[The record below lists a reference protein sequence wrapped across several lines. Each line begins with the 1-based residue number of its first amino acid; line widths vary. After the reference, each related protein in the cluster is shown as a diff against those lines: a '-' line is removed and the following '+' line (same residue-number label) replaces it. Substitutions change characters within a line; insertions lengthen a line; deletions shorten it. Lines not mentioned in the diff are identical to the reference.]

1 MSAQVSTSVPVETA
15 AIDSSSATAGPENQ
29 VPVDLRPYR
38 RWGLAILLVAFG
50 GFGVWSVTA
59 HLAVSVVAPGSVSV
73 ESFTKTI
80 QHLEGGIVAD
90 VLVEDGDHVEA
101 GDPLIVLDDTQALA
115 QQRIAETEYLI
126 TRASEVRL
134 LAEQADSDSLVFP
147 PELIASS
154 NSRVQEVLG
163 VQRRLFEVRR
173 QSLDDTL
180 AALDQ
185 QILQLEEQIT
195 GLGQTRSITQQR
207 IDSLE
212 GEVANHRKLFRD
224 GMISSQRLRELE
236 RESLEYQ
243 SDNAGHASEIARL
256 RAQISENTLNKQI
269 RLQEFQ
275 QQVGEALRQVQAE
288 VADAEERLVALN
300 DTLARTRI
308 TAPVAGT
315 VVDLQVH
322 TLGAVVRGG
331 DPLLDLVP
339 AGDGFVIEARVPNH
353 DVDHLY
359 PGQSAEIR
367 FSAFNQRLSN
377 VIDGEVIRVSADSFE
392 DEATR
397 QRYYKVRVGVTD
409 LGKSQL
415 TDNMRLVAGM
425 PAEVMI
431 LTGERSFASYIT
443 KPINDMLARAM
454 REE

>member
-1 MSAQVSTSVPVETA
+1 MNSPSPSQ
-15 AIDSSSATAGPENQ
+15 D
-29 VPVDLRPYR
+29 DLPLQDTRYR
-38 RWGLAILLVAFG
+38 RMGLIILLVAFG
-50 GFGVWSVTA
+50 GFGSWSVMA
-59 HLAVSVVAPGSVSV
+59 SLAVSVVAPGSVSV
-73 ESFTKTI
+73 ESFTKTV
-80 QHLEGGIVAD
+80 QHLEGGIVEQIH
-90 VLVEDGDHVEA
+90 VEDGSQVEA
-101 GDPLIVLDDTQALA
+101 GAPLITLDDTQAMA
-115 QQRIAETEYLI
+115 QSRIVETEYLI
-126 TRASEVRL
+126 ARASEVRL
-134 LAEQADSDSLVFP
+134 LAEQSGAETLVFP
-147 PELIASS
+147 QALIDSDNA
-154 NSRVQEVLG
+154 RVQAVLE

-173 QSLDDTL
+173 DSLEGTL

-195 GLGQTRSITQQR
+195 GLEETQVITQRR
-207 IDSLE
+207 IDSLN
-212 GEVANHRKLFRD
+212 GDVANHRKLFRD
-224 GMISSQRLRELE
+224 GLISSQRMREME

-243 SDNAGHASEIARL
+243 SDNARHVSEVARL

-300 DTLARTRI
+300 DTLKRTEI

-315 VVDLQVH
+315 VVGLKVH

-331 DPLLDLVP
+331 DPLMDLVP
-339 AGDGFVIEARVPNH
+339 MGDGFIVEAKVANH

-359 PGQSAEIR
+359 LGQPAEIR

-377 VIDGEVIRVSADSFE
+377 VIDGEVVHVSANSFE

-397 QRYYKVRVGVTD
+397 QRYYKVRIQVTE
-409 LGKSQL
+409 LGEKDM
-415 TDNMRLVAGM
+415 TENMRLMAGM

-431 LTGERSFASYIT
+431 RTSERSFASYVA
-443 KPINDMLARAM
+443 KPIVDMLARAM

>member
-1 MSAQVSTSVPVETA
+1 MNNPSPSQ
-15 AIDSSSATAGPENQ
+15 D
-29 VPVDLRPYR
+29 DLPLQDTRYR
-38 RWGLAILLVAFG
+38 RMGLIILLVAFG
-50 GFGVWSVTA
+50 GFGSWSVMA
-59 HLAVSVVAPGSVSV
+59 SLAVSVVAPGSVSV
-73 ESFTKTI
+73 ESFTKTV
-80 QHLEGGIVAD
+80 QHLEGGIVEQIH
-90 VLVEDGDHVEA
+90 VEDGSQVEA
-101 GDPLIVLDDTQALA
+101 GEPLITLDDTQAMA
-115 QQRIAETEYLI
+115 QSRIVETEYLI
-126 TRASEVRL
+126 ARASEVRL
-134 LAEQADSDSLVFP
+134 LAEQSGAETLVFP
-147 PELIASS
+147 EALVDSDNA
-154 NSRVQEVLG
+154 RVQAVLE

-173 QSLDDTL
+173 DSLEGTL

-195 GLGQTRSITQQR
+195 GLEETQVITQRR
-207 IDSLE
+207 IDSLN
-212 GEVANHRKLFRD
+212 GDVANHRKLFRD
-224 GMISSQRLRELE
+224 GLISSQRMREME

-243 SDNAGHASEIARL
+243 SDNARHVSEVARL

-300 DTLARTRI
+300 DTLKRTEI

-315 VVDLQVH
+315 VVGLKVH

-331 DPLLDLVP
+331 DPLMDLVP
-339 AGDGFVIEARVPNH
+339 MGDGFIVEAKVANH

-359 PGQSAEIR
+359 LGQPAEIR

-377 VIDGEVIRVSADSFE
+377 VIDGEVVHVSANSFE

-397 QRYYKVRVGVTD
+397 QRYYKVRIQVTE
-409 LGKSQL
+409 LGEKDM
-415 TDNMRLVAGM
+415 TENMRLMAGM

-431 LTGERSFASYIT
+431 RTSERSFASYVA
-443 KPINDMLARAM
+443 KPIVDMLARAM

>member
-147 PELIASS
+147 QELIASS

-377 VIDGEVIRVSADSFE
+377 VIDGEVVRVSADSFE

>member
-15 AIDSSSATAGPENQ
+15 AIDSSSATASPENQ

-147 PELIASS
+147 QELIASS

-269 RLQEFQ
+269 RLQAFQ

>member
-147 PELIASS
+147 QELIASS

-256 RAQISENTLNKQI
+256 RAHISENTLNKQI

-377 VIDGEVIRVSADSFE
+377 VIDGEVVRVSADSFE

-443 KPINDMLARAM
+443 KPIN
-454 REE
+454 

>member
-1 MSAQVSTSVPVETA
+1 MPVETA

-147 PELIASS
+147 QELIASS

-224 GMISSQRLRELE
+224 GLISSQRMREME

-269 RLQEFQ
+269 RLQAFQ

-377 VIDGEVIRVSADSFE
+377 VIDGEVVRVSADSFE

-431 LTGERSFASYIT
+431 RTGERSFASYIT

>member
-1 MSAQVSTSVPVETA
+1 MNSPSPSQ
-15 AIDSSSATAGPENQ
+15 D
-29 VPVDLRPYR
+29 DLPLQDTRYR
-38 RWGLAILLVAFG
+38 RMGLIILLVAFG
-50 GFGVWSVTA
+50 GFGSWSVMA
-59 HLAVSVVAPGSVSV
+59 SLAVSVVAPGSVSV
-73 ESFTKTI
+73 ESFTKTV
-80 QHLEGGIVAD
+80 QHLEGGIVEQIH
-90 VLVEDGDHVEA
+90 VEDGSQVEA
-101 GDPLIVLDDTQALA
+101 GAPLITLDDTQAMA
-115 QQRIAETEYLI
+115 QSRIVETEYLI
-126 TRASEVRL
+126 ARASEVRL
-134 LAEQADSDSLVFP
+134 LAEQSGAETLVFP
-147 PELIASS
+147 QALIDSDNA
-154 NSRVQEVLG
+154 RVQAVLE

-173 QSLDDTL
+173 DSLEGTL

-195 GLGQTRSITQQR
+195 GLEETQVITQRR
-207 IDSLE
+207 IDSLN
-212 GEVANHRKLFRD
+212 GDVANHRKLFRD
-224 GMISSQRLRELE
+224 GLISSQRMREME

-243 SDNAGHASEIARL
+243 SDNARHVSEVARL

-300 DTLARTRI
+300 DTLKRTQI

-315 VVDLQVH
+315 VVGLKVH

-331 DPLLDLVP
+331 DPLMDLVP
-339 AGDGFVIEARVPNH
+339 MGDGFIVEAKVANH

-359 PGQSAEIR
+359 LGQPAEIR

-377 VIDGEVIRVSADSFE
+377 VIDGEVVHVSANSFE

-397 QRYYKVRVGVTD
+397 QRYYKVRIQVTE
-409 LGKSQL
+409 LGEKDM
-415 TDNMRLVAGM
+415 TENMRLMAGM

-431 LTGERSFASYIT
+431 RTSERSFASYVA
-443 KPINDMLARAM
+443 KPIVDMLARAM

>member
-1 MSAQVSTSVPVETA
+1 MSAQDSTSVPVETA

-256 RAQISENTLNKQI
+256 RAHISENTLNKQI

-377 VIDGEVIRVSADSFE
+377 VIDGEVVRVSADSFE

>member
-147 PELIASS
+147 QELIASS

-212 GEVANHRKLFRD
+212 GEVANHLKLFRD

-256 RAQISENTLNKQI
+256 RAHISENTLNKQI

-377 VIDGEVIRVSADSFE
+377 VIDGEVVRVSADSFE

>member
-1 MSAQVSTSVPVETA
+1 MSAEASAPTSFETA
-15 AIDSSSATAGPENQ
+15 ANDSTSDTAGPEDR

-38 RWGLAILLVAFG
+38 RWGFAILLVAFG

-101 GDPLIVLDDTQALA
+101 GEPLIVLDDTQALA

-134 LAEQADSDSLVFP
+134 LAEQADSDSLTFP
-147 PELIASS
+147 EELIASS
-154 NSRVQEVLG
+154 NSRVQEVLD

-195 GLGQTRSITQQR
+195 GLGETRSITQRR

-300 DTLARTRI
+300 DTLARTLI

-377 VIDGEVIRVSADSFE
+377 VIDGEVVRVSADSFE

-409 LGKSQL
+409 LGRSQL

>member
-134 LAEQADSDSLVFP
+134 LAEQADSDSLIFP
-147 PELIASS
+147 QELIASS

-377 VIDGEVIRVSADSFE
+377 VIDGEVVRVSADSFE

>member
-1 MSAQVSTSVPVETA
+1 MSAQASASASFKPP
-15 AIDSSSATAGPENQ
+15 AIDSSSAAAGTEDR

-38 RWGLAILLVAFG
+38 RWGFAILLVAFG

-134 LAEQADSDSLVFP
+134 LAEQADSDSLAFP
-147 PELIASS
+147 QELIASS

-195 GLGQTRSITQQR
+195 GLGETRSITQRR

-377 VIDGEVIRVSADSFE
+377 VIDGEVVRVSADSFE

>member
-1 MSAQVSTSVPVETA
+1 MSAEASAPTSFETA
-15 AIDSSSATAGPENQ
+15 ANDSTSDTAGPGDR

-38 RWGLAILLVAFG
+38 RWGFAILLVAFG

-101 GDPLIVLDDTQALA
+101 GEPLIVLDDTQALA

-134 LAEQADSDSLVFP
+134 LAEQADSDSLTFP
-147 PELIASS
+147 EELIASS
-154 NSRVQEVLG
+154 NSRVQEVLD

-195 GLGQTRSITQQR
+195 GLGETRSITQRR

-377 VIDGEVIRVSADSFE
+377 VIDGEVVRVSADSFE

-409 LGKSQL
+409 LGRSQL

>member
-147 PELIASS
+147 QELIASS

-224 GMISSQRLRELE
+224 GLISSQRMREME

-269 RLQEFQ
+269 RLQAFQ

-377 VIDGEVIRVSADSFE
+377 VIDGEVVRVSADSFE

-431 LTGERSFASYIT
+431 RTGERSFASYIT

>member
-1 MSAQVSTSVPVETA
+1 MNSPSPSQ
-15 AIDSSSATAGPENQ
+15 D
-29 VPVDLRPYR
+29 DLPLQDTRYR
-38 RWGLAILLVAFG
+38 RMGLIILLVAFG
-50 GFGVWSVTA
+50 GFGSWSVMA
-59 HLAVSVVAPGSVSV
+59 SLAVSVVAPGSVSV
-73 ESFTKTI
+73 ESFTKTV
-80 QHLEGGIVAD
+80 QHLEGGIVEQIH
-90 VLVEDGDHVEA
+90 VEDGSQVEA
-101 GDPLIVLDDTQALA
+101 GAPLITLDDTQAMA
-115 QQRIAETEYLI
+115 QSRIVETEYLI
-126 TRASEVRL
+126 ARASEVRL
-134 LAEQADSDSLVFP
+134 LAEQSGAETLVFP
-147 PELIASS
+147 QALIDSDNA
-154 NSRVQEVLG
+154 RVQAVLE

-173 QSLDDTL
+173 DSLEGTL

-195 GLGQTRSITQQR
+195 GLEETQVITQRR
-207 IDSLE
+207 IDSLN
-212 GEVANHRKLFRD
+212 GDVANHRKLFRD
-224 GMISSQRLRELE
+224 GLISSQRMREME

-243 SDNAGHASEIARL
+243 SDNARHVSEVARL

-300 DTLARTRI
+300 DTLKRTEI

-315 VVDLQVH
+315 VVGLKVH

-331 DPLLDLVP
+331 DPLMDLVP
-339 AGDGFVIEARVPNH
+339 IGDGFIVEAKVANH

-359 PGQSAEIR
+359 LGQPAEIR

-377 VIDGEVIRVSADSFE
+377 VIDGEVVHVSANSFE

-397 QRYYKVRVGVTD
+397 QRYYKVRIQVTE
-409 LGKSQL
+409 LGEKDM
-415 TDNMRLVAGM
+415 TENMRLMAGM

-431 LTGERSFASYIT
+431 RTSERSFASYVA
-443 KPINDMLARAM
+443 KPIVDMLARAM

>member
-1 MSAQVSTSVPVETA
+1 MNSPSPSQ
-15 AIDSSSATAGPENQ
+15 D
-29 VPVDLRPYR
+29 DLPLQDTRYR
-38 RWGLAILLVAFG
+38 RMGLIILLVAFG
-50 GFGVWSVTA
+50 GFGSWSVMA
-59 HLAVSVVAPGSVSV
+59 SLAVSVVAPGSVSV
-73 ESFTKTI
+73 ESFTKTV
-80 QHLEGGIVAD
+80 QHLEGGIVEQIH
-90 VLVEDGDHVEA
+90 VEDGSQVEA
-101 GDPLIVLDDTQALA
+101 GAPLITLDDTQAMA
-115 QQRIAETEYLI
+115 QSRIVETEYLI
-126 TRASEVRL
+126 ARASEVRL
-134 LAEQADSDSLVFP
+134 LAEQSGAETLVFP
-147 PELIASS
+147 QALIDS
-154 NSRVQEVLG
+154 NNARVQAVLE

-173 QSLDDTL
+173 DSLEGTL

-195 GLGQTRSITQQR
+195 GLEETQVITQRR
-207 IDSLE
+207 IDSLN
-212 GEVANHRKLFRD
+212 GDVANHRKLFRD
-224 GMISSQRLRELE
+224 GLISSQRMREME

-243 SDNAGHASEIARL
+243 SDNARHVSEVARL

-300 DTLARTRI
+300 DTLKRTQI

-315 VVDLQVH
+315 VVGLKVH

-331 DPLLDLVP
+331 DPLMDLVP
-339 AGDGFVIEARVPNH
+339 MGDGFIVEAKVANH

-359 PGQSAEIR
+359 LGQPAEIR

-377 VIDGEVIRVSADSFE
+377 VIDGEVVHVSANSFE

-397 QRYYKVRVGVTD
+397 QRYYKVRIQVTE
-409 LGKSQL
+409 LGEKDM
-415 TDNMRLVAGM
+415 TENMRLMAGM

-431 LTGERSFASYIT
+431 RTSERSFASYVA
-443 KPINDMLARAM
+443 KPIVDMLARAM

>member
-1 MSAQVSTSVPVETA
+1 MNSPSPSQ
-15 AIDSSSATAGPENQ
+15 D
-29 VPVDLRPYR
+29 DLPLQDTRYR
-38 RWGLAILLVAFG
+38 RMGLIILLVAFG
-50 GFGVWSVTA
+50 GFGSWSVMA
-59 HLAVSVVAPGSVSV
+59 SLAVSVVAPGSVSV
-73 ESFTKTI
+73 ESFTKTV
-80 QHLEGGIVAD
+80 QHLEGGIVEQIH
-90 VLVEDGDHVEA
+90 VEDGSQVEA
-101 GDPLIVLDDTQALA
+101 GAPLITLDDTQAMA
-115 QQRIAETEYLI
+115 QSRIVETEYLI
-126 TRASEVRL
+126 ARASEVRL
-134 LAEQADSDSLVFP
+134 LAEQSGADTLVFP
-147 PELIASS
+147 QALIDSDNA
-154 NSRVQEVLG
+154 RVQAVLE

-173 QSLDDTL
+173 DSLEGTL

-195 GLGQTRSITQQR
+195 GLEETQVITQRR
-207 IDSLE
+207 IDSLN
-212 GEVANHRKLFRD
+212 GDVANHRKLFRD
-224 GMISSQRLRELE
+224 GLISSQRMREME

-243 SDNAGHASEIARL
+243 SDNARHVSEVARL

-300 DTLARTRI
+300 DTLKRTEI

-315 VVDLQVH
+315 VVGLKVH

-331 DPLLDLVP
+331 DPLMDLVP
-339 AGDGFVIEARVPNH
+339 IGDGFIVEAKVANH

-359 PGQSAEIR
+359 LGQPAEIR

-377 VIDGEVIRVSADSFE
+377 VIDGEVVHVSANSFE

-397 QRYYKVRVGVTD
+397 QRYYKVRIQVTE
-409 LGKSQL
+409 LGEKDM
-415 TDNMRLVAGM
+415 TENMRLMAGM

-431 LTGERSFASYIT
+431 RTSERSFASYVA
-443 KPINDMLARAM
+443 KPIVDMLARAM

>member
-15 AIDSSSATAGPENQ
+15 AIDSSSATAGPENL

-101 GDPLIVLDDTQALA
+101 GAPLIVLDDTQALA

-256 RAQISENTLNKQI
+256 RAHISENTLNKQI

>member
-1 MSAQVSTSVPVETA
+1 MNAQASASASFKPP
-15 AIDSSSATAGPENQ
+15 AIDSSSAAAGTEDR

-38 RWGLAILLVAFG
+38 RWGFAILLVAFG

-101 GDPLIVLDDTQALA
+101 GDPLIVLDDTQAMA

-147 PELIASS
+147 QELIASS

-195 GLGQTRSITQQR
+195 GLGETRSITQRR

-377 VIDGEVIRVSADSFE
+377 VIDGEVVRVSADSFE

>member
-1 MSAQVSTSVPVETA
+1 MNSPSPSQ
-15 AIDSSSATAGPENQ
+15 D
-29 VPVDLRPYR
+29 DLPLQDTRYR
-38 RWGLAILLVAFG
+38 RMGLIILLVAFG
-50 GFGVWSVTA
+50 GFGSWSVMA
-59 HLAVSVVAPGSVSV
+59 SLAVSVVAPGSVSV
-73 ESFTKTI
+73 ESFTKTV
-80 QHLEGGIVAD
+80 QHLEGGIVEQIH
-90 VLVEDGDHVEA
+90 VEDGSQVEA
-101 GDPLIVLDDTQALA
+101 GAPLITLDDTQAMA
-115 QQRIAETEYLI
+115 QSRIVETEYLI
-126 TRASEVRL
+126 ARASEVRL
-134 LAEQADSDSLVFP
+134 LAEQSGADTLVFP
-147 PELIASS
+147 EALVDSDNA
-154 NSRVQEVLG
+154 RVQAVLE

-173 QSLDDTL
+173 DSLEGTL

-195 GLGQTRSITQQR
+195 GLEETQVITQRR
-207 IDSLE
+207 IDSLN
-212 GEVANHRKLFRD
+212 GDVANHRKLFRD
-224 GMISSQRLRELE
+224 GLISSQRMREME

-243 SDNAGHASEIARL
+243 SDNARHVSEVARL

-300 DTLARTRI
+300 DTLKRTEI

-315 VVDLQVH
+315 VVGLKVH

-331 DPLLDLVP
+331 DPLMDLVP
-339 AGDGFVIEARVPNH
+339 MGDGFIVEAKVANH

-359 PGQSAEIR
+359 LGQPAEIR

-377 VIDGEVIRVSADSFE
+377 VIDGEVVHVSANSFE

-397 QRYYKVRVGVTD
+397 QRYYKVRIQVTE
-409 LGKSQL
+409 LGEKDM
-415 TDNMRLVAGM
+415 TENMRLMAGM

-431 LTGERSFASYIT
+431 RTSERSFASYVA
-443 KPINDMLARAM
+443 KPIVDMLARAM